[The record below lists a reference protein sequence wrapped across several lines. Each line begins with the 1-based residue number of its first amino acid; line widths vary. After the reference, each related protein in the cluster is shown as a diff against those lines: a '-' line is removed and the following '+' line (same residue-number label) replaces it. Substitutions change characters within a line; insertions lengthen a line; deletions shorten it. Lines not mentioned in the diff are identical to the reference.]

1 MAALGGDFERRWAQ
15 TKESIEIMKKLWT
28 EDEPEHKGSYSPDDL
43 AAGRRELD
51 RECERVGRDP
61 ATTTI
66 TVFSRSPNDWKVRDY
81 AEAGADRIVFTVA
94 STPDRDPFGRLEEI
108 AQAKGL

>member
-1 MAALGGDFERRWAQ
+1 MAAWADGWAPWM
-15 TKESIEIMKKLWT
+15 I
-28 EDEPEHKGSYSPDDL
+28 SPNDL

-66 TVFSRSPNDWKVRDY
+66 TVFSSRSNRSKVRDY
-81 AEAGADRIVFTVA
+81 ARAGADRIVFTVA
-94 STPDRDPFGRLEEI
+94 STPDRDPFGQVEEI
-108 AQAKGL
+108 ARGEGL